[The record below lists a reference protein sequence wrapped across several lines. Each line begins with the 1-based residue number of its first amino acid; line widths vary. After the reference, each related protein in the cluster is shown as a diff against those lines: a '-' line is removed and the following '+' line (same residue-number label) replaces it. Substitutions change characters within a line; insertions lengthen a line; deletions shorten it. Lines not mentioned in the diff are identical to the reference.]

1 MNITYIYIFVGFVA
15 LLWVVLVIFVLK
27 LNSSLQKINESF
39 NKLGFIARED
49 TKKYFD
55 ESSQKATAIYQES
68 ADVNKVIIEQTMEKV
83 LKDSSSLV
91 KETITEA
98 EKDAAEILNQ
108 ARFESIN
115 IKRTAQEEA
124 AKKFENLIDD
134 SVQAVD
140 WAMEQFI
147 KEKYSY
153 KEHEE
158 AINKLIDIYVNEH
171 KKS

>member
-1 MNITYIYIFVGFVA
+1 MNVIYPYIAASLVT
-15 LLWVVLVIFVLK
+15 LLWIVLVIFVLK
-27 LNSSLQKINESF
+27 LNSNLKRINESF

-68 ADVNKVIIEQTMEKV
+68 AEVNKAIIEETMGRV

-91 KETITEA
+91 KETISEA
-98 EKDAAEILNQ
+98 EKDASAILTQ

-124 AKKFENLIDD
+124 TKKFENLIDN

-153 KEHEE
+153 KEHE
-158 AINKLIDIYVNEH
+158 AIIKKLIDIYVNEH